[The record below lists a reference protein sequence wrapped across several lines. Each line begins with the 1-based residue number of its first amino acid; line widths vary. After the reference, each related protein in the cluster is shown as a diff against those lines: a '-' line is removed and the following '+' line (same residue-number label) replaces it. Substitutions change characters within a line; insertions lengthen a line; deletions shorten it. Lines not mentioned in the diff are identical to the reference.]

1 MKKILGTIL
10 GMEFIQNVVAKNAA
24 RAAAVA
30 LLALAA
36 KTPWV
41 AAILASFGLTS
52 ESITAGLIAVAIT
65 ILGALRG
72 WTKPKPPVTT
82 EPPK

>member
-1 MKKILGTIL
+1 MKKILGMIL
-10 GMEFIQNVVAKNAA
+10 GFEFIQNAMVKNAA

-36 KTPWV
+36 KTPWMD
-41 AAILASFGLTS
+41 AILASFGLTS
-52 ESITAGLIAVAIT
+52 ESITAGLIAVAIAL
-65 ILGALRG
+65 LGALRG
-72 WTKPKPPVTT
+72 WAKPKPPVIV